1 MTKIEAALKLAVEHQ
16 RITNMMD
23 IEAHRTRQ
31 GHWHPGTVPCTR
43 KCPMGDPDTA
53 LAFRRVLDQ
62 GAGII

>member
-1 MTKIEAALKLAVEHQ
+1 MSRVEAALKEATDAKRVLDM
-16 RITNMMD
+16 RD

-31 GHWHPGTVPCTR
+31 GHWHPGHVACTR
-43 KCPMGDPDTA
+43 KCPMGDPNTA